1 MATLAD
7 YGPEVR
13 AEVKQVREV
22 VATLHEQLI
31 KWNLVVWTAGNV
43 SQRLHTADLM
53 VIKPSGLRYE
63 YLTPSSMVVC
73 DLDGNVVDGSE
84 APSSDTAAHAYIYR
98 HMPDVYGVVHTHSTY
113 ATAWAATGQNIPC
126 GLTMM
131 GDEFGG
137 PVPVGPFRLIGSE
150 AIGEGVVET
159 LREYPKS
166 PAVLMQNHGPF
177 TIGKDA
183 ESAVKAKGS
192 CAETFRGGMSAVDL
206 RKTLYRNSES
216 KKSRCLRLRIFLAA
230 RTSRRW
236 TTAAT
241 TNAIVTMHT
250 RNRISSSLSSRWRGM
265 PIHERRFLMPSNRVR
280 ANSFVFISVR

>member
-1 MATLAD
+1 ML
-7 YGPEVR
+7 EELR
-13 AEVKQVREV
+13 KV
-22 VATLHEQLI
+22 VYEA
-31 KWNLVVWTAGNV
+31 NLELPRRGLVTYTWGNV
-43 SQRLHTADLM
+43 SGIDRSKGLM

-73 DLDGNVVDGSE
+73 DLDGNVVDGAE
-84 APSSDTAAHAYIYR
+84 APSSDTASHAYIYR

-159 LREYPKS
+159 LKKYPKS

-183 ESAVKAKGS
+183 EAAVKA
-192 CAETFRGGMSAVDL
+192 
-206 RKTLYRNSES
+206 
-216 KKSRCLRLRIFLAA
+216 AA
-230 RTSRRW
+230 MTEEVAHTMW
-236 TTAAT
+236 AAKQLGDIIPISQEDIDSLNDRY
-241 TNAIVTMHT
+241 TNVYGQH
-250 RNRISSSLSSRWRGM
+250 
-265 PIHERRFLMPSNRVR
+265 
-280 ANSFVFISVR
+280 

>member
-22 VATLHEQLI
+22 VSNLHQQLI

-43 SQRLHTADLM
+43 SQRLHTADLF

-73 DLDGNVVDGSE
+73 DLDGNVVDGAE
-84 APSSDTAAHAYIYR
+84 APSSDTASHAYIYR
-98 HMPDVYGVVHTHSTY
+98 NMPDVYGVVHTHSTY

-137 PVPVGPFRLIGSE
+137 PVPVGPFRL
-150 AIGEGVVET
+150 
-159 LREYPKS
+159 
-166 PAVLMQNHGPF
+166 
-177 TIGKDA
+177 D
-183 ESAVKAKGS
+183 
-192 CAETFRGGMSAVDL
+192 
-206 RKTLYRNSES
+206 
-216 KKSRCLRLRIFLAA
+216 RLRGD
-230 RTSRRW
+230 RQGCRRDPQEVPEVPGRPHAEPW
-236 TTAAT
+236 PL
-241 TNAIVTMHT
+241 HH
-250 RNRISSSLSSRWRGM
+250 RQGC
-265 PIHERRFLMPSNRVR
+265 
-280 ANSFVFISVR
+280 

>member
-13 AEVKQVREV
+13 AEIKQVREV

-43 SQRLHTADLM
+43 SQRLHTADLT

-84 APSSDTAAHAYIYR
+84 APSSDTASHAYIYR

-150 AIGEGVVET
+150 A
-159 LREYPKS
+159 
-166 PAVLMQNHGPF
+166 MQNHGPF

-183 ESAVKAKGS
+183 ESAVKA
-192 CAETFRGGMSAVDL
+192 AAMTEEVAHTMW
-206 RKTLYRNSES
+206 
-216 KKSRCLRLRIFLAA
+216 AA
-230 RTSRRW
+230 RQLGEIIPISDEDIAKLNDRY
-236 TTAAT
+236 
-241 TNAIVTMHT
+241 TNVY
-250 RNRISSSLSSRWRGM
+250 GQY
-265 PIHERRFLMPSNRVR
+265 
-280 ANSFVFISVR
+280 

>member
-1 MATLAD
+1 MVSLAD
-7 YGPEVR
+7 FGPEVR

-22 VATLHEQLI
+22 VAALHQQLI

-43 SQRLHTADLM
+43 SQRLHSADLM

-73 DLDGNVVDGSE
+73 DLDGNVVDGAE
-84 APSSDTAAHAYIYR
+84 APSSDTASHAYIYR
-98 HMPDVYGVVHTHSTY
+98 NMPDVY

-150 AIGEGVVET
+150 AIGKGVVET
-159 LREYPKS
+159 LKKYPKS
-166 PAVLMQNHGPF
+166 QAVLMQNHGPF

-183 ESAVKAKGS
+183 EAAVKA
-192 CAETFRGGMSAVDL
+192 AAMTEEVAHTMW
-206 RKTLYRNSES
+206 
-216 KKSRCLRLRIFLAA
+216 AA
-230 RTSRRW
+230 RQLGDIIEIPQADIDKLNDRYQ
-236 TTAAT
+236 
-241 TNAIVTMHT
+241 NVYGQH
-250 RNRISSSLSSRWRGM
+250 
-265 PIHERRFLMPSNRVR
+265 
-280 ANSFVFISVR
+280 

>member
-22 VATLHEQLI
+22 VSNLHQQLI

-43 SQRLHTADLM
+43 SQRLHTADLF

-73 DLDGNVVDGSE
+73 DLDGNVVDGTE
-84 APSSDTAAHAYIYR
+84 APSSDTASHAYIYR
-98 HMPDVYGVVHTHSTY
+98 HMPDVYGVVH
-113 ATAWAATGQNIPC
+113 
-126 GLTMM
+126 TMM

-159 LREYPKS
+159 LKKYPKS

-183 ESAVKAKGS
+183 EGAVKA
-192 CAETFRGGMSAVDL
+192 AAMTEEVAHTMW
-206 RKTLYRNSES
+206 
-216 KKSRCLRLRIFLAA
+216 AA
-230 RTSRRW
+230 RQLGDIIEIDQADIDKLNDRYQ
-236 TTAAT
+236 
-241 TNAIVTMHT
+241 NVYGQH
-250 RNRISSSLSSRWRGM
+250 
-265 PIHERRFLMPSNRVR
+265 
-280 ANSFVFISVR
+280 

>member
-84 APSSDTAAHAYIYR
+84 APSSDTASHAYIYR
-98 HMPDVYGVVHTHSTY
+98 HMPDVYGVVYTHSTY
-113 ATAWAATGQNIPC
+113 ATAWAAGWS
-126 GLTMM
+126 
-131 GDEFGG
+131 
-137 PVPVGPFRLIGSE
+137 VPSHRLRSY
-150 AIGEGVVET
+150 
-159 LREYPKS
+159 RRR
-166 PAVLMQNHGPF
+166 
-177 TIGKDA
+177 
-183 ESAVKAKGS
+183 
-192 CAETFRGGMSAVDL
+192 RGG
-206 RKTLYRNSES
+206 NPEEISE
-216 KKSRCLRLRIFLAA
+216 
-230 RTSRRW
+230 
-236 TTAAT
+236 
-241 TNAIVTMHT
+241 VP
-250 RNRISSSLSSRWRGM
+250 G
-265 PIHERRFLMPSNRVR
+265 R
-280 ANSFVFISVR
+280 AHAEPWPVHHRQGC